1 MRKPMA
7 LTVVG
12 TALVVLTIGAA
23 PLLTSAADHLDA
35 PALKNETDH
44 PLDLT
49 DIYAFD
55 AANGGKTV
63 LVMNVNP
70 LAGIVSGRKFSTSG
84 EYRFNISR
92 GASPD
97 ADLNDA
103 ADRVYTVRFGAP
115 KASSGKQSLRLYR
128 GGDLIATG
136 TTGNTVQVDG
146 GARIWAG
153 VRDDPFFFDLA
164 GYNQLRDSTYTD
176 ASGLTDTPGD
186 DFFVGTNISTIVLE
200 VPDSWLGAKANY
212 WATTHRAGNII
223 DRMGKPGLNTVFVD
237 PFKTDATDKDDYNQ
251 TAPANDPATW
261 GPLFEAVLAFFGNSA
276 GTATA
281 IRGLLLP
288 DALNITTADLGKAGG
303 TSFTG
308 DKAGNILNG
317 RTLAEDVIDLELFVV
332 TGGLE
337 GHAILDSDNVDAND
351 APFLSSFPYLAP
363 AH

>member
-1 MRKPMA
+1 MRKLVA
-7 LTVVG
+7 LAVAG

-35 PALKNETDH
+35 PALKNDADH

-55 AANGGKTV
+55 AANGSRTV

-70 LAGIVSGRKFSTSG
+70 LAGVVSGTKFSTSG
-84 EYRFNISR
+84 EYRFNVSR

-97 ADLNDA
+97 ADVNDN
-103 ADRVYTVRFGAP
+103 ADRVYRVTFGAP
-115 KASSGKQSLRLYR
+115 NATSGKQILRLYR
-128 GGDLIATG
+128 GTTLIAKG

-146 GARIWAG
+146 GGRIWAG

-186 DFFVGTNISTIVLE
+186 DFFAGTNISTIVLE
-200 VPDSWLGAKANY
+200 VPDSWIGARANF
-212 WATTHRAGNII
+212 WATTRRAGNLI
-223 DRMGKPGLNTVFVD
+223 DRMGKPGLNTVFID
-237 PFKTDATDKDDYNQ
+237 PFKADPTDKDDYNQ
-251 TAPANDPATW
+251 TAPAADPATW
-261 GPLFEAVLAFFGNSA
+261 GPLFETVLQYFGNSA

-288 DALNITTADLGKAGG
+288 DVLNITTADLGKAGG

-337 GHAILDSDNVDAND
+337 GHAILSTDNVGAND
-351 APFLSSFPYLAP
+351 AVFLSSFPYLAP

>member
-1 MRKPMA
+1 MRKPVA
-7 LTVVG
+7 LAAFG

-55 AANGGKTV
+55 AANSDKTV

-70 LAGIVSGRKFSTSG
+70 LAGVVSGTKFASMGS
-84 EYRFNISR
+84 YRFNLSR
-92 GASPD
+92 GSSPD
-97 ADLNDA
+97 ADLNDG
-103 ADRVYTVRFGAP
+103 ADRVYKVRFSAP
-115 KASSGKQSLRLYR
+115 NDHGKQKLRLYR
-128 GGDLIATG
+128 NGDLIASGWTG
-136 TTGNTVQVDG
+136 STIWIDG
-146 GARIWAG
+146 GGRIWAG
-153 VRDDPFFFDLA
+153 LRDDPFFFDLA

-186 DFFVGTNISTIVLE
+186 DFFAGTNISSIILE
-200 VPDSWLGAKANY
+200 VPDSWIGARANY
-212 WATTHRAGNII
+212 WATTKRSGDVI
-223 DRMGKPGLNTVFVD
+223 DRMGKPALNTVFVD
-237 PFKTDATDKDDYNQ
+237 PFKADPTDKDDYNR
-251 TAPANDPATW
+251 TRPAKDPATW
-261 GPLFEAVLAFFGNSA
+261 GPLFEAVLEFFGNSPA
-276 GTATA
+276 TADA

-288 DALNITTADLGKAGG
+288 DVLSITTADLGKASG

-308 DKAGNILNG
+308 DNAGNILNG

-337 GHAILDSDNVDAND
+337 GHAILSTDNVGAND
-351 APFLSSFPYLAP
+351 VPFMSSFPYLAP